1 MPDTPETHQPS
12 KAERSTIAS
21 LGHRLI
27 KDGRMPDPIDPKTFL
42 NLVEMTIHSMYELEA
57 NGEFLEQRMVMTKD
71 EIIASA
77 KDLKRKNPST
87 ESRKATTITIPPQ
100 LRFTDTDNTVI
111 EEIMA
116 VILQHGRSADQATA
130 RLGRAIQLLEWG
142 KQAA

>member
-1 MPDTPETHQPS
+1 
-12 KAERSTIAS
+12 
-21 LGHRLI
+21 
-27 KDGRMPDPIDPKTFL
+27 MPDPIDPKAFL
-42 NLVEMTIHSMYELEA
+42 NLVEMPIDSMYDLEA
-57 NGEFLEQRMVMTKD
+57 NGGFLEQRMVMTKD

-77 KDLKRKNPST
+77 KDLKRKKPST

-116 VILQHGRSADQATA
+116 VILQHGLSADQATA
-130 RLGRAIQLLEWG
+130 LLGRTIQLLEWG